1 MSQQEYALRS
11 SGTERLWAQSWRW
24 CVGVTFVH
32 NSSKD
37 SQALCREISF
47 VVEAKHRVSSGTWS
61 LEGRRFFLACLL
73 KKLCS
78 VVVVVQSLSCI
89 WIFVTP
95 WIAACLVVAVKFL
108 FCHGT
113 SRVKCRCKYCLLYKV
128 WGSVKCVNKYKAIK
142 TAPGPLVS
150 A

>member
-1 MSQQEYALRS
+1 MSQQEYALSS

-32 NSSKD
+32 NSCRD
-37 SQALCREISF
+37 SQALGRELSF
-47 VVEAKHRVSSGTWS
+47 VVEAKHRVSSGTWF

-73 KKLCS
+73 KQLCS
-78 VVVVVQSLSCI
+78 VVVVQSLSCV

-95 WIAACLVVAVKFL
+95 WIAACLVVAIKFL

-113 SRVKCRCKYCLLYKV
+113 SHVKCRCKYCLLYKV
-128 WGSVKCVNKYKAIK
+128 WGSVKCVNKYKAIVEICF
-142 TAPGPLVS
+142 P
-150 A
+150 